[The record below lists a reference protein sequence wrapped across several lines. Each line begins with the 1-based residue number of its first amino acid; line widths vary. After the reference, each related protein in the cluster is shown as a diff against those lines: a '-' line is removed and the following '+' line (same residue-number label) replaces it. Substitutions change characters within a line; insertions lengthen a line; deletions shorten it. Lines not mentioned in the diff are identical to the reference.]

1 MLSQPTSRGS
11 DSWRSRTVRILLI
24 EDHHLVAEG
33 LQLLLDREPD
43 FEVVG
48 IAATGAEALSQ
59 AQALKPDVLLV
70 DFRLPDATGAEIA
83 AAIRKQI
90 PKVITI
96 FLSMVISPVLL
107 LDAVRAGARGYLLKS
122 QAGSELVD
130 SVRRAL
136 AGEMLIPASVLA
148 ELVANQGERA
158 QLLDRLTPREKELL
172 TLVADGLDNWAIAER
187 LGIRYATVRGHLR
200 NLLGKLDAHSK
211 LEAVVRASELG
222 LIER

>member
-1 MLSQPTSRGS
+1 VRLQNGQATP
-11 DSWRSRTVRILLI
+11 SRTVRILLI
-24 EDHHLVAEG
+24 EDHQLVAEG

-48 IAATGAEALSQ
+48 IAANGAEALRQ
-59 AQALKPDVLLV
+59 ARDLEPDVLLV

-83 AAIRKQI
+83 ASIRRQL
-90 PKVITI
+90 PRVVTI
-96 FLSMVISPVLL
+96 FLSMVINPVLL
-107 LDAVRAGARGYLLKS
+107 LDAVRAGARAYLLKS
-122 QAGSELVD
+122 QAGSELVNT
-130 SVRRAL
+130 VRRAL

-158 QLLDRLTPREKELL
+158 QLVEKLTPREKELL
-172 TLVADGLDNWAIAER
+172 ALVAEGLDNWTIADR
-187 LGIRYATVRGHLR
+187 LGITYATVRGHLR